1 MQRNLDAIL
10 SGAKM
15 ITSSLEIQLA
25 IQDLT
30 RLIQQSKPI
39 MTTGIDYQNVMVAI
53 VELRNA
59 IDERVRFE

>member
-1 MQRNLDAIL
+1 MI
-10 SGAKM
+10 KT
-15 ITSSLEIQLA
+15 ITSAQEIQLA

-59 IDERVRFE
+59 IDEKMRFE

>member
-1 MQRNLDAIL
+1 
-10 SGAKM
+10 M
-15 ITSSLEIQLA
+15 ITTSLEIQLA

-30 RLIQQSKPI
+30 RLIQASKPI
-39 MTTGIDYQNVMVAI
+39 QTTGIDYQNVMVAI